1 MARVLLMA
9 DFSESYANELLKGI
23 IKYSQEHESWT
34 VHKLPL
40 SLRDSGNMDN
50 VLDFAMKWKADA
62 IIGQFQSSDD
72 ISVFRRNGIITVAL
86 DYRKTDPSVC
96 CINGDYLASGSLCA
110 DYFIKKRVINFA
122 YFGLGGTFWS
132 EERRE
137 GFMDEVRR
145 QALGATMSL
154 YELNDPGTEW
164 RYDPSEIADWV
175 ISLPKPVA
183 IMACD
188 DTRAFYLVDSL
199 NQVSDAGFR
208 IPEDVMILGV
218 GNDESIC
225 ELSSPQLSSLELN
238 IEEAGYNTAGLI
250 DELIPLPAE
259 ERSGRMRNIVVKSSY
274 IMTRRSTDSMVHSNQ
289 YVSKILRYIHNNITE
304 HISVE
309 DMVALV
315 PMSRRLLESTFRRE
329 MDTSIYQYVI
339 NVRVEKMKDLM
350 INGNTPGEAAEILG
364 TDYKIIA
371 RSFKKLTGITPSEF
385 VNSLEK

>member
-1 MARVLLMA
+1 MA

-72 ISVFRRNGIITVAL
+72 ISVFWRNGIITFAL

-96 CINGDYLASGSLCA
+96 CINGDYLASGRLCA
-110 DYFIKKRVINFA
+110 DYFIKKRVNNFA

-145 QALGATMSL
+145 QAPGATMSL
-154 YELNDPGTEW
+154 YELNDPGTAW

-259 ERSGRMRNIVVKSSY
+259 ERAGRMRNIVVKSSY
-274 IMTRRSTDSMVHSNQ
+274 IKTRRSTDSMVHSNQ
-289 YVSKILRYIHNNITE
+289 YVSKILRYIHNNI
-304 HISVE
+304 SVE
-309 DMVALV
+309 DIVALV

>member
-1 MARVLLMA
+1 
-9 DFSESYANELLKGI
+9 
-23 IKYSQEHESWT
+23 
-34 VHKLPL
+34 
-40 SLRDSGNMDN
+40 MDN

-72 ISVFRRNGIITVAL
+72 ISVFWRNGIITFAL

-96 CINGDYLASGSLCA
+96 CINGDYLASGRLCA
-110 DYFIKKRVINFA
+110 DYFIKKRVNNFA

-145 QALGATMSL
+145 QAPGATMSL
-154 YELNDPGTEW
+154 YELNDPGTAW
-164 RYDPSEIADWV
+164 RYDPSEIAVWV

>member
-1 MARVLLMA
+1 MA

-72 ISVFRRNGIITVAL
+72 ISVFWRNGIITFAL

-96 CINGDYLASGSLCA
+96 CINGDYLASGRLCA
-110 DYFIKKRVINFA
+110 DYFIKKRVNNFA

-145 QALGATMSL
+145 QAPGATMSL
-154 YELNDPGTEW
+154 YELNDPGTAW

-250 DELIPLPAE
+250 DELPRP
-259 ERSGRMRNIVVKSSY
+259 
-274 IMTRRSTDSMVHSNQ
+274 D
-289 YVSKILRYIHNNITE
+289 VS
-304 HISVE
+304 
-309 DMVALV
+309 
-315 PMSRRLLESTFRRE
+315 P
-329 MDTSIYQYVI
+329 
-339 NVRVEKMKDLM
+339 
-350 INGNTPGEAAEILG
+350 
-364 TDYKIIA
+364 
-371 RSFKKLTGITPSEF
+371 PS
-385 VNSLEK
+385 

>member
-1 MARVLLMA
+1 MA

-72 ISVFRRNGIITVAL
+72 ISVFWRNGIITFAL

-96 CINGDYLASGSLCA
+96 CINGDYLASGRLCA
-110 DYFIKKRVINFA
+110 DYFIKKRVNNFA

-145 QALGATMSL
+145 QAPGATMSL
-154 YELNDPGTEW
+154 YELNDPGTAW
-164 RYDPSEIADWV
+164 RYDPSEIAVWV

-208 IPEDVMILGV
+208 IPEDVMIMGV

-259 ERSGRMRNIVVKSSY
+259 ERAGRMRNIVVKSSY
-274 IMTRRSTDSMVHSNQ
+274 IMTRRSTDSMVQSNQ

>member
-1 MARVLLMA
+1 MA

-72 ISVFRRNGIITVAL
+72 ISVFWRNGIITFAL

-96 CINGDYLASGSLCA
+96 CINGDYLASGRLCA
-110 DYFIKKRVINFA
+110 DYFIKKRVNNFA

-145 QALGATMSL
+145 QAPGATMSL
-154 YELNDPGTEW
+154 YELNDPGTAW

-259 ERSGRMRNIVVKSSY
+259 ERAGRMRNIVVKSSY
-274 IMTRRSTDSMVHSNQ
+274 IKTRRSTDSMVHSNQ